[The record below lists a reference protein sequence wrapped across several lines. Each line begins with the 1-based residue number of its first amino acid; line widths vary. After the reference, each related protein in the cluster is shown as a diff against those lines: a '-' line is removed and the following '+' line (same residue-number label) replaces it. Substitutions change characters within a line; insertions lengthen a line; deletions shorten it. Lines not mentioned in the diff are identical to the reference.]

1 MAGKDSSTAII
12 VIVIMMVTILAIGSG
27 WYLLSGDDD
36 ENDKKKGSA
45 CAGPDVNANYEYDSD
60 ENCARVSCKTGF
72 WDDGE
77 GFCRQ
82 RRDFSAEESGGTDC
96 VIDGYTYQECN
107 LKINGICGEVGNGTQ
122 LRIPN
127 QTEGAVGNGACE
139 AAVNVDCDV
148 ACPDECKIPDS
159 QYSIE
164 TVACKKDGQ
173 ILSADSLYCGTGTQ
187 AKILDP
193 MNIDLT
199 GTGYGVLSEY
209 LEYANPNNVCDGD
222 VISSICEVECGDNQI
237 DISCGVVNVEEAYIQ
252 DTYGNAICFNE
263 EEAADYISG
272 DLARKPAILET
283 ILAADAETRDVNG
296 VLTGHDID
304 TVADSLR
311 YGKHIKYRSDQG
323 ISYATMMENDCTLY
337 STENCEAPRESQV
350 CVLGYT
356 SPKNDDG
363 SYDVACDFPTCNIQ
377 GQKMLN
383 WGITTFPF
391 GSTGGQVNECAEHET
406 RKLDNNSGCPT
417 AKPCCDKGD
426 PYHYTADACS
436 TDGIQTFT
444 QITEACSIL
453 NSPYAEDTYTE
464 DCCHVGDWSDPE
476 CVQIGGYGYYQYD
489 RDVPKPSS
497 CRNGELGNEYASG
510 DPETKYER
518 KLSCDI
524 VQMVAHAYQ
533 NFTPHKW
540 MINASPNTHEQ
551 YLGVTMLVNY
561 LYRESGTPVG
571 VPQYTNNGTQHYN
584 VYQGTDDRWYITA
597 GITPTG
603 SYGNETS
610 DRHVHTADM

>member
-36 ENDKKKGSA
+36 EKDKKKGSA

-82 RRDFSAEESGGTDC
+82 RRDFSAEEEQGTDC

-164 TVACKKDGQ
+164 TIACKKDGQ
-173 ILSADSLYCGTGTQ
+173 ILSADSLYCGSGTQ

-193 MNIDLT
+193 MNIDLS
-199 GTGYGVLSEY
+199 GTGYSVLSEY

-252 DTYGNAICFNE
+252 DTYGNAICFNA

-272 DLARKPAILET
+272 DLAQKPAILET

-296 VLTGHDID
+296 VLTGYDID

-337 STENCEAPRESQV
+337 STENCEAPRESQA

-363 SYDVACDFPTCNIQ
+363 SYDVACDFPNCTIQ
-377 GQKMLN
+377 GQKMLD
-383 WGITTFPF
+383 WGITTHPF
-391 GSTGGQVNECAEHET
+391 GSTGGQANECAEHET
-406 RKLDNNSGCPT
+406 RKLDNNSGCPN

-444 QITEACSIL
+444 QITSNCSIL
-453 NSPYAEDTYTE
+453 NSAYAEDTYTE
-464 DCCHVGDWSDPE
+464 DCCYVGDWSDPE
-476 CVQIGGYGYYQYD
+476 CVQYNGVGHYKYT
-489 RDVPKPSS
+489 RDVPNSTP
-497 CRNGELGNEYASG
+497 CRNGELGIEYASG
-510 DPETKYER
+510 DPKTKYER
-518 KLSCDI
+518 KLACDI
-524 VQMVAHAYQ
+524 VQRVAHAYQ
-533 NFTPHKW
+533 NFTPPKW
-540 MINASPNTHEQ
+540 MINASPDSHEQ
-551 YLGVTMLVNY
+551 YLGVTILANY
-561 LYRESGTPVG
+561 LYNASNTPIP
-571 VPQYTNNGTQHYN
+571 VPTSSTSGTQHYN
-584 VYQGTDDRWYITA
+584 VYQVDAHIAY
-597 GITPTG
+597 
-603 SYGNETS
+603 TS
-610 DRHVHTADM
+610 DLGSVTYGRWIIDGALD

>member
-1 MAGKDSSTAII
+1 M
-12 VIVIMMVTILAIGSG
+12 
-27 WYLLSGDDD
+27 
-36 ENDKKKGSA
+36 
-45 CAGPDVNANYEYDSD
+45 
-60 ENCARVSCKTGF
+60 SCKTGY

-82 RRDFSAEESGGTDC
+82 RRDFSAEEEQGTDC

-164 TVACKKDGQ
+164 TIACKKDGQ
-173 ILSADSLYCGTGTQ
+173 ILSADSLYCGSGTQ

-222 VISSICEVECGDNQI
+222 VISSICEIECGENQI

-252 DTYGNAICFNE
+252 DTYGNAICFNA

-272 DLARKPAILET
+272 DLTKKPAILET
-283 ILAADAETRDVNG
+283 ILAADVRKEDGTYDVDG
-296 VLTGHDID
+296 I
-304 TVADSLR
+304 VANSLR
-311 YGKHIKYRSDQG
+311 YGKHIKYRSDNLL
-323 ISYATMMENDCTLY
+323 SYATMLKNDCTLY
-337 STENCEAPRESQV
+337 STENCEAPRESQA

-363 SYDVACDFPTCNIQ
+363 SYDVACDFPNCTIQ
-377 GQKMLN
+377 GQKMLD
-383 WGITTFPF
+383 WGITTHPF
-391 GSTGGQVNECAEHET
+391 GSTGEQVNACPSFET
-406 RKLDNNSGCPT
+406 RKLDNNSGCPN

-444 QITEACSIL
+444 QITEGCSIL
-453 NSPYAEDTYTE
+453 NSAYAEDTYTE
-464 DCCHVGDWSDPE
+464 DCCYVGDWSDPE
-476 CVQIGGYGYYQYD
+476 CVQYNGVGHYKYT
-489 RDVPKPSS
+489 RDVPNSTP
-497 CRNGELGNEYASG
+497 CRNGELGIEYASG
-510 DPETKYER
+510 DPKTKYER
-518 KLSCDI
+518 KLACDI
-524 VQMVAHAYQ
+524 VQRVAHAYQ
-533 NFTPHKW
+533 NFTPPKW
-540 MINASPNTHEQ
+540 MINASPDSHEQ
-551 YLGVTMLVNY
+551 YLGVTILANY
-561 LYRESGTPVG
+561 LYNASNTPIP
-571 VPQYTNNGTQHYN
+571 VPTSSTSGTQHYN
-584 VYQGTDDRWYITA
+584 VYQVDAHIAY
-597 GITPTG
+597 
-603 SYGNETS
+603 TS
-610 DRHVHTADM
+610 DLGSVTYGRWIIDGALD